1 VEKEPFW
8 REFSIMQ
15 YNINVSSFLR
25 RVGAAAA
32 FGALLAGAPAAFAG
46 PSSDGYRLTVSGYV
60 PVVCHANLDNAVASS
75 SGNQVD
81 LGTLHEFCNSAN
93 GYQVTVD
100 HSPELAG
107 ATLMID
113 GNAVR
118 LSDTGSTVISG
129 AAQPGI
135 AAHKVALVTQNGPAN
150 GSLSIRVTAL

>member
-1 VEKEPFW
+1 MEKEPFW
-8 REFSIMQ
+8 REFFIMQ
-15 YNINVSSFLR
+15 YNNSVSSFVR

-32 FGALLAGAPAAFAG
+32 FGALIAATPAAFAD
-46 PSSDGYRLTVSGYV
+46 PSQDGYRLTVSGYV
-60 PVVCHANLDNAVASS
+60 PVVCRANLDNSVAAS

-113 GNAVR
+113 GTAVR
-118 LSDTGSTVISG
+118 LSDAGSTVISG

-135 AAHKVALVTQNGPAN
+135 AAHKVSLVTENGQAN
-150 GSLSIRVTAL
+150 GTLSIRVTAL